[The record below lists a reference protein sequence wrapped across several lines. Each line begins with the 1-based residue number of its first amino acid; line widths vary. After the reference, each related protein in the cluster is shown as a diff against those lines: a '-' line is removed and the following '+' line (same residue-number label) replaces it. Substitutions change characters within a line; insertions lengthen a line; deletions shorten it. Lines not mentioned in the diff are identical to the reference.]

1 MLPIITEIKSYILPQ
16 SMLEQVIKNY
26 QSLDEYVAFPI
37 TLPTNTSE
45 SEQFQLLVT
54 DNQNIQNLLDDNYY
68 VLAEL
73 LLKIKQHRYS
83 MQLCNDEKLGVTKC
97 TATVFA
103 TLESIVYRPDRTQI
117 IYYDDGGYGDILD
130 KNGSRYISS
139 KFKYREILSNL
150 VLDCLCDNVTTFLS
164 YINNDLVTTLNLV
177 QNEIGYL

>member
-1 MLPIITEIKSYILPQ
+1 MLSINTEIKSYILPQ
-16 SMLEQVIKNY
+16 SMMEQVVKNY

-37 TLPTNTSE
+37 TLPNNSE
-45 SEQFQLLVT
+45 AEQFQLLVT

-83 MQLCNDEKLGVTKC
+83 SKLGVAKYK
-97 TATVFA
+97 ATVFA

-117 IYYDDGGYGDILD
+117 IYYDDAGYGDILD

-139 KFKYREILSNL
+139 KFKYKDTLSNP

-164 YINNDLVTTLNLV
+164 FINNDLRKTLDLV
-177 QNEIGYL
+177 QDEIGCV

>member
-1 MLPIITEIKSYILPQ
+1 
-16 SMLEQVIKNY
+16 MLEQVVKNY

-37 TLPTNTSE
+37 TLPNNSE
-45 SEQFQLLVT
+45 AEQFQLLVT
-54 DNQNIQNLLDDNYY
+54 DNQNIQELLDDNYY

-83 MQLCNDEKLGVTKC
+83 SKLGVAKYK
-97 TATVFA
+97 ATVFT

-117 IYYDDGGYGDILD
+117 IYYDDAGYGDILD

-139 KFKYREILSNL
+139 KFKYKDTLSNP

-164 YINNDLVTTLNLV
+164 FINNDLRKTLDLV
-177 QNEIGYL
+177 QDEIGCV

>member
-1 MLPIITEIKSYILPQ
+1 MLSINTEIKSYILPQ
-16 SMLEQVIKNY
+16 SMMEQVVKNY

-37 TLPTNTSE
+37 TLPNNSE
-45 SEQFQLLVT
+45 AEQFQLLVT

-83 MQLCNDEKLGVTKC
+83 SKLGVAKYK
-97 TATVFA
+97 ATVFA
-103 TLESIVYRPDRTQI
+103 TLESIVYSPDRTQI
-117 IYYDDGGYGDILD
+117 IYYDDAGYGDILD

-139 KFKYREILSNL
+139 KFKYKDTLSNP

-164 YINNDLVTTLNLV
+164 FINNDLRKTLDLV
-177 QNEIGYL
+177 QDEIGCV

>member
-1 MLPIITEIKSYILPQ
+1 
-16 SMLEQVIKNY
+16 MLEQVVKKNP
-26 QSLDEYVAFPI
+26 SLDGDSYVAFPI
-37 TLPTNTSE
+37 TLPNNSE
-45 SEQFQLLVT
+45 AEQFQLLVT

-83 MQLCNDEKLGVTKC
+83 SKLGVAKYK
-97 TATVFA
+97 ATVFA

-117 IYYDDGGYGDILD
+117 IYYDDAGYGDILD

-139 KFKYREILSNL
+139 KFKYKDTLSNP

-164 YINNDLVTTLNLV
+164 FINNDLRKTLDLV
-177 QNEIGYL
+177 QDEIGCV

>member
-1 MLPIITEIKSYILPQ
+1 M
-16 SMLEQVIKNY
+16 MEQVVKNY

-37 TLPTNTSE
+37 TLPNNSE
-45 SEQFQLLVT
+45 AEQFQLLVT

-83 MQLCNDEKLGVTKC
+83 SKLGVAKYK
-97 TATVFA
+97 ATVFA

-117 IYYDDGGYGDILD
+117 IYYDDAGYGDILD

-139 KFKYREILSNL
+139 KFKYKDTLSNP

-164 YINNDLVTTLNLV
+164 FINNDLRKTLDLV
-177 QNEIGYL
+177 QDEIGCV